1 MTYAKYLLKLGLK
14 NKLNLIPLLIP
25 ILLMIFLFI
34 MNSQAI
40 GKAGY
45 IGYLNEDLQLMETV
59 LTNQENILVD
69 DKNIT
74 EQDEKEIKE
83 ANIFLTEN
91 IKLKEK
97 AISLAQQEKWKDS
110 LNIEIKLMEENELKD
125 IEKDNFS
132 SSEDFANSIHKT
144 YARYTKLVNLNE
156 EPQTEGLEVKGVN
169 FVFRMMDSVFPLVFV
184 LCLIAWMSTI
194 LSASIVG
201 RLDIEQLFPENSF
214 TFYLKKILV
223 LTGLGILFYCLF
235 LSSTFIVS
243 SIFSGT
249 GTLQYPINLFSE
261 GFKQTIPI
269 ITVLIKAGILQILS
283 ILFIISAV
291 SFISILV
298 KNGLTTLFIS
308 TVVLLGAILLTGK
321 IAPVNAVIH
330 VLPTTYVNAIQVVTN
345 QLAFETHNAGVT
357 FTNGIVVLICSI
369 ILLIGVTLGIKVYKR
384 KKKCL

>member
-1 MTYAKYLLKLGLK
+1 
-14 NKLNLIPLLIP
+14 
-25 ILLMIFLFI
+25 MIFLFT

-45 IGYLNEDLQLMETV
+45 IGYLNEDLGLMGTV
-59 LTNQENILVD
+59 LTNQTNILID

-74 EQDEKEIKE
+74 EEDENELKE
-83 ANIFLTEN
+83 ANTLLTQN

-97 AISLAQQEKWKDS
+97 AIALAQQEKWTES
-110 LNIEIKLMEENELKD
+110 LNIEIKLMEENELQD
-125 IEKDNFS
+125 IKKDNFNS
-132 SSEDFANSIHKT
+132 NEDFANSMYKT
-144 YARYTKLVNLNE
+144 YARYIKLASLNA

-235 LSSTFIVS
+235 LSSTFVIS
-243 SIFSGT
+243 TIFSGT
-249 GTLQYPINLFSE
+249 GTLQYPINLFSA
-261 GFKQTIPI
+261 GFRETISI
-269 ITVLIKAGILQILS
+269 ITVLVKAGILQILS

-291 SFISILV
+291 SFISTLV

-308 TVVLLGAILLTGK
+308 TVVLLGAILLTGQ
-321 IAPVNAVIH
+321 IAPVNAVVH
-330 VLPTTYVNAIQVVTN
+330 LLPTTYVNAIQVVTN
-345 QLAFETHNAGVT
+345 KLAFETHNSAIT
-357 FTNGIVVLICSI
+357 FTNGIIVLLLSS
-369 ILLIGVTLGIKVYKR
+369 ILLIAAMIGIKFYIR
-384 KKKCL
+384 KHEMILK